1 MKYIHDCH
9 CFLCNVKVKDELK
22 HVRTRRHRLKFNEI
36 INYFIE
42 LEELS
47 CIIDDNKLSLESK
60 IEVVNQMN

>member
-9 CFLCNVKVKDELK
+9 CFLCNVKVKDESK
-22 HVRTRRHRLKFNEI
+22 HIRTRRHRLRFNEI